1 MAPARSGGRVKYAR
15 RRSPE
20 TALQRPAS
28 GWKALNGKGGTR
40 PRARLAPGMPAASL
54 RRRETAAGERPRTAG
69 RSSPSTCGCCRRRRA
84 RTAGRRARPRGQR
97 GSDDAGAARRSTR
110 NGSGEHSLARARRA
124 SRSRRGY
131 GPRRS
136 RRAERQWGRQAGSGT
151 AERGRRAGRRR
162 AVHRLSTP
170 GPLTRCCSTPNAA
183 GRRQTAREGTGAPL
197 QPGPVGP
204 LCRASTRVCGGSW

>member
-20 TALQRPAS
+20 AALHRPAS
-28 GWKALNGKGGTR
+28 GWKALNWKGGTR
-40 PRARLAPGMPAASL
+40 PGARWLRGMPAASL
-54 RRRETAAGERPRTAG
+54 RRRETVAGERPRTAG

-110 NGSGEHSLARARRA
+110 NGSGEHGLATARRA
-124 SRSRRGY
+124 SPSRRGY

-151 AERGRRAGRRR
+151 AERAGGQGG
-162 AVHRLSTP
+162 AVLCTVLSTL

-183 GRRQTAREGTGAPL
+183 GRRQTARERTGAPL

-204 LCRASTRVCGGSW
+204 LCRASTGVCGGSR